1 MPRCAVFD
9 RVQLTNQCDPTV
21 PGEARERPTGV
32 HEPVG
37 SNLHPRRQLKMP
49 HNQSF
54 ARHARILRVGLCPSR
69 LKAIRPSLAKRGTA
83 LRASHEAVL
92 RGQTSGFD
100 EPPGPH
106 KYDETIIFEGG
117 IVTGSP
123 YGDPVIPRLLA
134 EGPPYGR
141 PTKQCFVVEPVGSNL
156 HPRRQLKMPHKAA
169 FSIGGE
175 GGIRTHVTDFVRPSD
190 FESAPL
196 WPLRYL
202 SELQSL
208 SILQALRIMI
218 F

>member
-1 MPRCAVFD
+1 MLD
-9 RVQLTNQCDPTV
+9 RAPHANSVQSGHSTR
-21 PGEARERPTGV
+21 GEGPPYGRPTKQCFV
-32 HEPVG
+32 VEPVG
-37 SNLHPRRQLKMP
+37 STNHPIRTNDRGDHMLK
-49 HNQSF
+49 
-54 ARHARILRVGLCPSR
+54 VGLCPSR
-69 LKAIRPSLAKRGTA
+69 LKAIRPSLAQRGTA
-83 LRASHEAVL
+83 LRASHQAVL
-92 RGQTSGFD
+92 RGRTSGFKSTSSSPI
-100 EPPGPH
+100 ENAAQA
-106 KYDETIIFEGG
+106 IICSTRQNIEGG

-202 SELQSL
+202 SELESC
-208 SILQALRIMI
+208 RIMI